1 MNNMLPWY
9 QYFIVFGIGGLIC
22 ILGQI
27 LVITTKITTARILV
41 LFEMIG
47 AFLTAIGIYEP
58 ISAFAKAGINV
69 PIVGFGA
76 SLAKGAINAV
86 KAQGIL
92 GVFTGGLASVAG
104 GLAAAIG
111 FGFLFGSIFKAKTK
125 KF

>member
-1 MNNMLPWY
+1 MLPWY
-9 QYFIVFGIGGLIC
+9 EYFIVFGIGGLIC
-22 ILGQI
+22 MLGQI
-27 LVITTKITTARILV
+27 LIITTKITTARILV

-47 AFLTAIGIYEP
+47 VFLAAIGIYEP

-69 PIVGFGA
+69 PIIGFGA

-92 GVFTGGLASVAG
+92 GVFTGGVASVAG

-111 FGFLFGSIFKAKTK
+111 FGFLFGNVFKAKTK

>member
-1 MNNMLPWY
+1 MLPWY
-9 QYFIVFGIGGLIC
+9 EYFIVFGIGGLIC
-22 ILGQI
+22 MLGQI
-27 LVITTKITTARILV
+27 LIITTKITTARILV

-47 AFLTAIGIYEP
+47 VFLAAIGIYEP

-69 PIVGFGA
+69 PIIGFGA

-86 KAQGIL
+86 KAQGLL

-111 FGFLFGSIFKAKTK
+111 FGFLFGSVFNAKTK

>member
-1 MNNMLPWY
+1 MLPWY
-9 QYFIVFGIGGLIC
+9 DYLIVFATGGLIC
-22 ILGQI
+22 LFGQMLI
-27 LVITTKITTARILV
+27 ITTKITTARILV

-47 AFLTAIGIYEP
+47 CLLAAIDVYEP

-69 PIVGFGA
+69 PIIGFGA

-92 GVFTGGLASVAG
+92 GVFNGGIASVAG

-111 FGFLFGSIFKAKTK
+111 FGFLFGSLFKAKTK

>member
-1 MNNMLPWY
+1 MLPWY
-9 QYFIVFGIGGLIC
+9 EYFIVFGIGGLIC
-22 ILGQI
+22 MLGQI

-47 AFLTAIGIYEP
+47 AFLAAVGIYEP
-58 ISAFAKAGINV
+58 ISAFAKAGVNV
-69 PIVGFGA
+69 PIIGFGA

-111 FGFLFGSIFKAKTK
+111 FGFLFGSIFKARTK

>member
-1 MNNMLPWY
+1 MLPWY
-9 QYFIVFGIGGLIC
+9 EYFIVFGIGGLIC
-22 ILGQI
+22 MIGQI

-47 AFLTAIGIYEP
+47 AFLAAIGIYEP

>member
-1 MNNMLPWY
+1 MLPWY
-9 QYFIVFGIGGLIC
+9 EYFIVFGIGGLIC
-22 ILGQI
+22 MIGQI
-27 LVITTKITTARILV
+27 LIITTKITTARILV

-47 AFLTAIGIYEP
+47 AFWAGIGVYEP

-69 PIVGFGA
+69 PIIGFGA

-86 KAQGIL
+86 RAQGIL
-92 GVFTGGLASVAG
+92 GMFTGGLAYVAG

>member
-1 MNNMLPWY
+1 MLPWY
-9 QYFIVFGIGGLIC
+9 EYFIVFGIGGLIC
-22 ILGQI
+22 MIGQI
-27 LVITTKITTARILV
+27 LIITTKITTARILV

-47 AFLTAIGIYEP
+47 AFLAGIGIYEP

-69 PIVGFGA
+69 PIIGFGA

-111 FGFLFGSIFKAKTK
+111 FGFLFGIIFKAKTK

>member
-1 MNNMLPWY
+1 MLPWY
-9 QYFIVFGIGGLIC
+9 EYFIVFGIGGLIC
-22 ILGQI
+22 MIGQI
-27 LVITTKITTARILV
+27 LIITTKITTARILV

-47 AFLTAIGIYEP
+47 AFLAGIGIYEP

-69 PIVGFGA
+69 PIIGFGA

-86 KAQGIL
+86 RAQGIL
-92 GVFTGGLASVAG
+92 GVFTGGLAYVAG

>member
-1 MNNMLPWY
+1 MLPWY
-9 QYFIVFGIGGLIC
+9 EYFIVFGIGGLIC
-22 ILGQI
+22 MLGQI
-27 LVITTKITTARILV
+27 LIITTKITTARILV

-47 AFLTAIGIYEP
+47 VFLAAIGIYEP

-69 PIVGFGA
+69 PIIGFGA
-76 SLAKGAINAV
+76 SLAQGAINAV

-111 FGFLFGSIFKAKTK
+111 FGFLFGSVFKAKTK